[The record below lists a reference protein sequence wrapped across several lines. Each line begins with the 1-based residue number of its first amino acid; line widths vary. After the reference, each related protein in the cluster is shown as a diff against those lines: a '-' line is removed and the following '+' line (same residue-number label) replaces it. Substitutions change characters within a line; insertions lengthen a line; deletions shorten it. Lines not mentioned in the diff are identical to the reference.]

1 MKQLLMKALKS
12 IPISVFFI
20 YGIGSIIGIGNLIN
34 IGMIWNKG
42 AFNGVYL
49 CTTIVTSFSLGMLLT
64 SFILLISNKMTTIKR
79 NEMLEKTFENFFNT
93 IHSIIEK
100 ELGENE

>member
-1 MKQLLMKALKS
+1 
-12 IPISVFFI
+12 
-20 YGIGSIIGIGNLIN
+20 
-34 IGMIWNKG
+34 
-42 AFNGVYL
+42 
-49 CTTIVTSFSLGMLLT
+49 VTSFSLGMLLT